1 MLLLDARGQNKD
13 QNQQTFGERRF
24 TLALPGYKWGYMA
37 ISQEK
42 LDRRHIDNSN
52 GKDLGGSTAV
62 KFCVYTRALSADY
75 DHWAEL
81 VGDDT

>member
-1 MLLLDARGQNKD
+1 
-13 QNQQTFGERRF
+13 
-24 TLALPGYKWGYMA
+24 MA